1 LWIVGIPEIGS
12 PCHSEALRALNIQH
26 PECLRSHTPPTPAA
40 NSSTLPIGHLWLL
53 SPRHVGCRH
62 ALRRS
67 SCATPAQGEVSLS
80 PIGHGIVA
88 DSFGVALHAGQPS
101 LAAQNFNMPALSPT
115 MTEGNIA
122 NWKIKEGTTDPVR
135 HTQAIMRQCWRHV
148 QLGSRQ
154 GRYWTILEE
163 TKT

>member
-1 LWIVGIPEIGS
+1 MLDDWRMGRLVDSRNPRNRES
-12 PCHSEALRALNIQH
+12 VP
-26 PECLRSHTPPTPAA
+26 LRSFARPQHSTPRVSTLSHPA
-40 NSSTLPIGHLWLL
+40 NSSRQLVSSANRSPIPWLL

-67 SCATPAQGEVSLS
+67 SCATPAQDEVSLS

-122 NWKIKEGTTDPVR
+122 NWKIKEGTTDPLR
-135 HTQAIMRQCWRHV
+135 HTQA
-148 QLGSRQ
+148 
-154 GRYWTILEE
+154 LEA
-163 TKT
+163 